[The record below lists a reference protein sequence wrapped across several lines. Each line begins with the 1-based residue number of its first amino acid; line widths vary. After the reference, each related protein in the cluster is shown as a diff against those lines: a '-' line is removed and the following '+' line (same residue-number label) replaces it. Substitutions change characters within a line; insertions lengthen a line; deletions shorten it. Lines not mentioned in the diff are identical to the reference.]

1 MSYFPFL
8 AATAVL
14 AGLFSAIFIAIDLS
28 KHPQRMKVMNAVWVL
43 TGLWAGL
50 LGLWA
55 YILFGRQADPPEN
68 RSANSPDQVP
78 PMSMQDMP
86 GMIMPL
92 NNNSAG
98 RTSPMAGMHEEVHE
112 GQMHMGT
119 AMERPRWQAI
129 ALSTL
134 HCGAGCTLAD
144 LTGEWFT
151 AVVPISVG
159 GSLIAGSWI
168 FNYLLALV
176 FGFWFQYLAIRS
188 MGGLSAG
195 RALGRAV
202 KADFLSL
209 TAWQA
214 GMYGWMAI
222 VYFVFFA
229 ATPLPKSS
237 WIFWFMMQLAMCAG
251 FLLAYPVNAWM
262 IRLGI
267 KKAM

>member
-1 MSYFPFL
+1 MSYFPLL

-14 AGLFSAIFIAIDLS
+14 AGLLSAIFIAIDLS

-50 LGLWA
+50 LGLGA
-55 YILFGRQADPPEN
+55 YILFGRQDDPAEN
-68 RSANSPDQVP
+68 RNANGSTPVAP
-78 PMSMQDMP
+78 GKPM
-86 GMIMPL
+86 
-92 NNNSAG
+92 
-98 RTSPMAGMHEEVHE
+98 
-112 GQMHMGT
+112 

-195 RALGRAV
+195 RALNRAV

-209 TAWQA
+209 TAWQT
-214 GMYGWMAI
+214 GMYGWMAL

-237 WIFWFMMQLAMCAG
+237 WTFWFMMQLAMCAG
-251 FLLAYPVNAWM
+251 FLLTYPVNGWL